1 MPFPRRAVPDPPDPA
16 LRARLASALGVPDPD
31 PPGPPGL
38 LPGPPPAPAG
48 SPEPPA
54 ALSVPPAAPPDPP
67 AAPSW
72 RAGLAALLPGADPG
86 PTGARALALVAAVA
100 VAVTGLVVWRGRPR
114 PVDVPPPAV
123 AVASATPSAA
133 LLVVDVAGDVR
144 HPGLVR
150 LPPGSRVADAL
161 AAAGGLR
168 PGATTEGLNLARRL
182 VDGEQVLVGAPAAAA
197 APAPPG
203 GDAAGT
209 PLDLNAATAD
219 QLDALPGIGP
229 VLAERIVEWRT
240 QHGRFATVD
249 QLREVGGIGAKK
261 FDSLKALLTV

>member
-1 MPFPRRAVPDPPDPA
+1 MPFPRRAVPDPADPA
-16 LRARLASALGVPDPD
+16 LRARLASALGVPDPH
-31 PPGPPGL
+31 PPS
-38 LPGPPPAPAG
+38 PPP
-48 SPEPPA
+48 
-54 ALSVPPAAPPDPP
+54 VPPTAPPDLT
-67 AAPSW
+67 ARPSL
-72 RAGLAALLPGADPG
+72 RAGLATLLPGADPG
-86 PTGARALALVAAVA
+86 PTGARALALVAAAA

-114 PVDVPPPAV
+114 AVDVPPPPV
-123 AVASATPSAA
+123 AVASASPSAA

-197 APAPPG
+197 APSAGAPNGP
-203 GDAAGT
+203 GT

-229 VLAERIVEWRT
+229 VLAERIVDWRT

-261 FDSLKALLTV
+261 FESLKALLTV